1 MAEDTKQS
9 TVKRWPRV
17 ILHADMDAFYAS
29 VEQQDRP
36 ELKGKPVIVGGT
48 GNRGV
53 VSAASYEARAFG
65 VRSAMP
71 TVEARRRCP
80 QAEFLSPRFER
91 YSEVS
96 RVVMGVFDQYSPLVE
111 PLSVDEAFLDMTG
124 AEGLFGPP
132 AEMGRRL
139 RRDVREATEG
149 LTVSVGVAGCKF
161 VAKVASDQDKPD
173 GLTVVEPWPETTH
186 GFLWPLPV
194 RRLWGVGPKTQ
205 ARLEELGLRTIGDV
219 AQASERLLAEHLGEL
234 GEHLRRL
241 SLGEDDREVV
251 PERETK
257 SIGAE
262 MTLDKDI
269 VGPRAVRKHLRRA
282 ADRVAPRLRSEGL
295 LAGGVRVKLKTAEFQ
310 LLTRQVT
317 LPRATDEAKVL
328 FEQACALL
336 PQFELT
342 VPMRLVGIAA
352 YDLRPADEPVQGELF
367 DDEGDP
373 RAGLGSGARAGP
385 GSRSRSGSGPRPG
398 RENRRLERTLDE
410 LRDKFGKSAVKRG
423 SDLV

>member
-1 MAEDTKQS
+1 MAEESKHRPPA
-9 TVKRWPRV
+9 RWPRV

-29 VEQQDRP
+29 VEQQDQP
-36 ELKGKPVIVGGT
+36 ELRGKPVIVGGT

-53 VSAASYEARAFG
+53 VSAASYEAREFG

-96 RVVMGVFDQYSPLVE
+96 RVVMGVFDRYSPLVE

-124 AEGLFGPP
+124 AEGLFGAP
-132 AEMGRRL
+132 AQMGRAL
-139 RRDVREATEG
+139 RADVLEATEG

-173 GLTVVEPWPETTH
+173 GLTVVEPWPEATQ

-194 RRLWGVGPKTQ
+194 CRLWGVGPKTQ
-205 ARLEELGLRTIGDV
+205 ERLEELGLRTIGDV
-219 AQASERLLAEHLGEL
+219 AQASERLLVEHLGEL
-234 GEHLRRL
+234 GEQLKRL
-241 SLGEDDREVV
+241 SEGEDDREVV
-251 PERETK
+251 PEREAK

-269 VGPRAVRKHLRRA
+269 LGLRAVRKQLRRA
-282 ADRVAPRLRSEGL
+282 TDRVAPRLRSEGV

-310 LLTRQVT
+310 LLTRQTT

-328 FEQACALL
+328 FEAACALL
-336 PQFELT
+336 PQFNLT

-352 YDLRPADEPVQGELF
+352 YDLRAADEPVQGELF
-367 DDEGDP
+367 DDEGAP
-373 RAGLGSGARAGP
+373 GS
-385 GSRSRSGSGPRPG
+385 GSRSG
-398 RENRRLERTLDE
+398 RGNRRLERTLDE